1 MEIQETQLPGVGLR
15 HDLAT
20 RSGRQLGVVT
30 HQTGRR
36 DLIVY
41 DMRDP
46 DACQEVV
53 HLTED
58 ESDALADLLG
68 ADRIIG
74 HLGRLQQQ
82 IEGLAIDWL
91 EIRPGSPFDGRT
103 IADTQARTRT
113 GVSIVAVLKDG
124 TAVPAPGPEYRF
136 HPDDTVVVVGTP
148 KGVKALAEILDA

>member
-15 HDLAT
+15 HDLST

-58 ESDALADLLG
+58 ESDALADLSTVEAAQFL
-68 ADRIIG
+68 
-74 HLGRLQQQ
+74 
-82 IEGLAIDWL
+82 IDKIQKTPSNSAFL
-91 EIRPGSPFDGRT
+91 ST
-103 IADTQARTRT
+103 L
-113 GVSIVAVLKDG
+113 VA
-124 TAVPAPGPEYRF
+124 PAPVRRF
-136 HPDDTVVVVGTP
+136 
-148 KGVKALAEILDA
+148 LR